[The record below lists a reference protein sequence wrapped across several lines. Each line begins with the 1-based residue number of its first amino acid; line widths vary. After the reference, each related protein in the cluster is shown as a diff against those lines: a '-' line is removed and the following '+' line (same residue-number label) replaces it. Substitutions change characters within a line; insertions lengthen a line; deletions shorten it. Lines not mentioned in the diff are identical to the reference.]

1 MDHEIVNGP
10 AMDNEAGFTAEEIS
24 SLIYGLGVFLE
35 DQCSSLALDDDHDRG
50 VLAGKL
56 AHWLLSDKTQ
66 FQSPEKILPK
76 AKYRLGFNVVD
87 EATGEHIVRLILD
100 RTREMADGDFMQMQ
114 NWFWC
119 TIGRF
124 IRDNPGVRKVL
135 EAGGVYVE
143 TDPPAGSPGGQQYA

>member
-1 MDHEIVNGP
+1 MDQQIN
-10 AMDNEAGFTAEEIS
+10 DNQAGFTAEEIS
-24 SLIYGLGVFLE
+24 SLIYGLGRFLE
-35 DQCSSLALDDDHDRG
+35 EECASLSLDDDHDRG
-50 VLAGKL
+50 TLAGKL

-66 FQSPEKILPK
+66 LQSPEKILPK

-87 EATGEHIVRLILD
+87 EGTGEHIIRLLLD

-124 IRDNPGVRKVL
+124 IRDNAEVRQVL
-135 EAGGVYVE
+135 EAGGVFVE
-143 TDPPAGSPGGQQYA
+143 TDPPEGSQGGGQQFAT

>member
-1 MDHEIVNGP
+1 MDQIS
-10 AMDNEAGFTAEEIS
+10 DNQAGFTSEEIS
-24 SLIYGLGVFLE
+24 SLIYGLGRFLE
-35 DQCSSLALDDDHDRG
+35 EECSSLCLDDEHDRG
-50 VLAGKL
+50 TLAGKL

-66 FQSPEKILPK
+66 LQSPEKILPK

-119 TIGRF
+119 VIGRY
-124 IRDNPGVRKVL
+124 IRDNPEIRRTL
-135 EAGGVYVE
+135 EAGGVSVE
-143 TDPPAGSPGGQQYA
+143 TDPPDGTGGQQYAQ